1 MKVMPADIQQ
11 KIADGGVVAV
21 LSIENV
27 ADAVPVAQA
36 LVEGGITVIELAL
49 RSDAAIPSIEQIVKH
64 VPQMNVGVG
73 TILFK
78 DQVKKVKDLGALF
91 GVSPGLNAEI
101 VKEAVENGFPFAPG
115 ISTASEIELAYSLGC
130 DMLKLFPAGPLGGP
144 DYLKAM
150 GAPYKH
156 LNLRYF
162 PLGGVSQKTLP
173 SWGELSNV
181 ITVGGSWIAN
191 RQLIAEHRFE
201 EIASAAAVAQKKW
214 KEIRG

>member
-78 DQVKKVKDLGALF
+78 DQVKRVKDLGA
-91 GVSPGLNAEI
+91 
-101 VKEAVENGFPFAPG
+101 
-115 ISTASEIELAYSLGC
+115 
-130 DMLKLFPAGPLGGP
+130 
-144 DYLKAM
+144 
-150 GAPYKH
+150 
-156 LNLRYF
+156 
-162 PLGGVSQKTLP
+162 
-173 SWGELSNV
+173 
-181 ITVGGSWIAN
+181 
-191 RQLIAEHRFE
+191 
-201 EIASAAAVAQKKW
+201 
-214 KEIRG
+214 